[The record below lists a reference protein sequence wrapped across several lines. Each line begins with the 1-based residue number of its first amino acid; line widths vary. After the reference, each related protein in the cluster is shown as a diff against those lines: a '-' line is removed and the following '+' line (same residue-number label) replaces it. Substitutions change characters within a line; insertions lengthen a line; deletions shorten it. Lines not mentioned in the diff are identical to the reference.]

1 MARKEKKYHYIY
13 KTINIITGRYYYGMH
28 STDNLNDGYIGSGK
42 RLWYSIN
49 KYGRENHEINI
60 IKFYPNR
67 NSLKTDE
74 RKLVNEDTIKDPM
87 CMNIRIGGEGGLSG
101 LSEESIRKIRKG
113 ASNFAYGLWEN
124 PIFIEGHKK
133 RTSDMM
139 KKRHSLG
146 LVKYDTFTGKKHSKE
161 SKLKMSNTKKG
172 TGVGVNNSQFGT
184 CWITKNDYNKKIKKD
199 DLQMYINEGWIKG
212 RVLR

>member
-1 MARKEKKYHYIY
+1 
-13 KTINIITGRYYYGMH
+13 
-28 STDNLNDGYIGSGK
+28 
-42 RLWYSIN
+42 
-49 KYGRENHEINI
+49 
-60 IKFYPNR
+60 
-67 NSLKTDE
+67 
-74 RKLVNEDTIKDPM
+74 M

>member
-13 KTINIITGRYYYGMH
+13 RTTNIITGRYYYGMH

-49 KYGRENHEINI
+49 KYGKENHETNI
-60 IKFYPNR
+60 IEFYPNR
-67 NSLKTDE
+67 NSLKTEE
-74 RKLVNEDTIKDPM
+74 RKLINEDTIKDPM
-87 CMNIRIGGEGGLSG
+87 CMNIRIGGGGGLSG

-113 ASNFAYGLWEN
+113 ASNFAHSLWEN
-124 PIFIEGHKK
+124 PIFIEWHKK
-133 RTSDMM
+133 RKSDMM

-146 LVKYDTFTGKKHSKE
+146 LVKYDTFAGKKHNDE
-161 SKLKMSNTKKG
+161 SKLKMRNSKKG

-184 CWITKNDYNKKIKKD
+184 CWITKDGVNKKIIKNN
-199 DLQMYINEGWIKG
+199 LLTYISEGWCKG
-212 RVLR
+212 RKY